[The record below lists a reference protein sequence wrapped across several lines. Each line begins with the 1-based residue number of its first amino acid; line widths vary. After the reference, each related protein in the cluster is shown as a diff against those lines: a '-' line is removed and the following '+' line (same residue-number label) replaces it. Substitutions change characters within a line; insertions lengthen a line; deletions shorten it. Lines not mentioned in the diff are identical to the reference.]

1 MDSQPF
7 TYEEESSHTDA
18 STPHVPLS
26 GEVAENIL
34 YSVSAFAPEHP
45 EQIAQQKQIDKMT
58 LELLVN
64 KRQYRKYLEKT
75 NTTEYAQK
83 REHYSRFCKY
93 KCAIAK
99 LLDDLLND
107 YSISGN
113 SAHLGNAEL
122 QDIFEAFVQKST
134 YFFVA
139 KEQEILVSTNQI
151 SDDYESNTMFD
162 RIDNETS
169 ATIANSPE
177 PERAHEL
184 DDFMDFPYSDES
196 GSVEVAD
203 GESSF
208 SNTLYSASFV
218 NKHYRSGKS
227 FWGKNITK
235 WGGGA
240 PPYPLKK

>member
-1 MDSQPF
+1 
-7 TYEEESSHTDA
+7 
-18 STPHVPLS
+18 
-26 GEVAENIL
+26 
-34 YSVSAFAPEHP
+34 
-45 EQIAQQKQIDKMT
+45 MT

-93 KCAIAK
+93 KCAIAR

-134 YFFVA
+134 YFFAA
-139 KEQEILVSTNQI
+139 KEQEILVSPNQI

-162 RIDNETS
+162 RIFTCE
-169 ATIANSPE
+169 
-177 PERAHEL
+177 
-184 DDFMDFPYSDES
+184 DES
-196 GSVEVAD
+196 SPVNPRTTTRLLTSSLRGSCAIYEFSRVLVMIESIGCNACAFSREV
-203 GESSF
+203 SS
-208 SNTLYSASFV
+208 
-218 NKHYRSGKS
+218 
-227 FWGKNITK
+227 
-235 WGGGA
+235 
-240 PPYPLKK
+240 